1 MDVVTVFDTTEEV
14 TVGKPEK
21 QLFYENL
28 AKNSSINAYHYKM
41 FYDMDNDLEDSEF
54 VNSDI
59 PAIVAKQLLN
69 WCVPIILP
77 KEQVSEQSLMN
88 KSTKP
93 TEAVFSK
100 VEKTKIQAE
109 LEAHFAEEKKTK
121 YKGRGEEGIEE
132 GGEED
137 DKEEVGVEDDEEE
150 DLSDDSCDTFDQSAD
165 EEDDRDEQSKDTD
178 SENTDIQETFHG
190 GKKEQKSSV
199 STDILHSIMIQSDFP
214 IPAYVL
220 PNELND
226 LKLICLAQNESFR
239 LVGFI
244 FPTNFLA
251 YRYQKSLTFP
261 HLIHTDFKQL
271 ILNGGYGVQDFHTK
285 IFTQSLP
292 HLTKYGRKPVRH
304 AQHTAERGHPTLNSY
319 YHLYFMSA
327 ADAMK
332 KIINLKQ
339 YIIEVDDFY
348 RQSSLYIDDI
358 RYYQENVVEYKIP
371 ADHKSIRLKPF
382 IKTNNVLEMLSTISN
397 YKLNYSFT
405 YNVVNTLVKTNLLE
419 AYNVASILGTSN
431 ELLKKYIESY
441 KITSQ
446 ITESKLQQR
455 MKSEELSLINSH
467 KRVIALKKYG
477 LALENLSNSQLK
489 NINSEYEKNRVYS
502 QAKASKQQREI
513 QSLIKQLESDVLST
527 DKKQLIYTLKSLHS
541 LIGKKVSYQS
551 LLSSGDCPHIIVKAE
566 KTLEHFGK
574 PWLNTQLRQY
584 LMDNFALP
592 LESSGYY
599 CKLCGSL
606 LYESDEENITF
617 KSMYGITDDP
627 LKNMIWKEVAYNLM
641 TYVKYMEP
649 IPLKPLITT
658 ITNSLR
664 DIIGAEETKLMR
676 SRTNVQDSVKD
687 TIFLYISI
695 YIYAIIVTLILKNP
709 TKLTFARNIQMS
721 REPRK
726 DDLQKPQSRDTE
738 EVKIPVESNP
748 PSVVNVQQPGGLI
761 VSKQLGETSSLS
773 QKPVEK
779 TKKEKSVKQG
789 KLAKPMKIKKPSKK
803 TGASE
808 LTADVIIGAE
818 EVGSRQ
824 MEQALLNTALYL
836 IFTTKNIIITKLK
849 NINKEII
856 KQIFLKKAY
865 LWARSKMTGIPL
877 YDEAKRESH
886 KLLTSVITDSVYRYM
901 WYGLSM
907 AEKNPIK
914 IHDVTKILGRPIEK
928 IDTGLKDAISMYE
941 TFDIPAKWPSYDL
954 YSDVPINMYDTH
966 IKQVIKDLEIQQKI
980 QVMMENELIINK
992 EEPQSKETKESIEN
1006 KETKETKENK
1016 EQSPDSTTKE
1026 VSEKAN
1032 VNRESKKSIK
1042 KNLVKNLKKTVVKNL
1057 KTKKSTKTGA
1067 SDMKLDFNGKISDVM
1082 NMIANYYK
1090 FQSFN
1095 SVMLY
1100 TKKEIGYQTALP
1112 MSPSLVKFLK
1122 HFAPLGD
1129 LQKVLHIP
1137 YHYRVAKYYNR
1148 IHLYHDYTWDL
1159 NKFDINGL
1167 NRAVYYCPTGKKHN
1181 FSIIKYDL
1189 AGSGRAKKSVE
1200 YTNKDIDT
1208 MIKTDPPS
1216 YMKLV
1221 GATIVDYKCSN
1232 CNKYLSAV
1240 NKMDVDAELNRIQ
1253 LLDTFYKYYESRC
1266 PVKDLHEFTG
1276 DKCSKCGFIT
1286 SYSSSYDMNY
1296 YKKYSHVFDKIQKIK
1311 HDIFVQQV
1319 GQIQGAYKQDIKSF
1333 ISYTKELDKHTKEK
1347 DPTKFS
1353 IDLYEGKKYPD
1364 YSVTFRELIE
1374 LAQITQIKYNV
1385 LLNIGLTDGILFKSI
1400 ELGKANP
1407 SAEESATS
1415 LTRSM
1420 KIKNHIFKIIRDYN
1434 TIRNFEDLYDLSP
1447 KIKLIVDKQRKI
1459 GLKDIKGKLPDIV
1472 MDFIPRDQYYSTHL
1486 PVKYYNNFLLNHL
1499 ASMLVTIVKQT
1510 KEPFKEMSKDIVNYF
1525 IGDIIHSEKTFS
1537 KTLPI
1542 VIKKELSKEDEASE
1556 SEVSGDAYQDNESVS
1571 DGAASNRSSS
1581 SESEEDIPDF
1591 FNKEAQLDTEK
1602 VGDVDSDD
1610 GDDDDKWVRDN
1621 DNEQGGD

>member
-1 MDVVTVFDTTEEV
+1 
-14 TVGKPEK
+14 
-21 QLFYENL
+21 
-28 AKNSSINAYHYKM
+28 
-41 FYDMDNDLEDSEF
+41 
-54 VNSDI
+54 
-59 PAIVAKQLLN
+59 
-69 WCVPIILP
+69 
-77 KEQVSEQSLMN
+77 
-88 KSTKP
+88 
-93 TEAVFSK
+93 
-100 VEKTKIQAE
+100 
-109 LEAHFAEEKKTK
+109 
-121 YKGRGEEGIEE
+121 
-132 GGEED
+132 
-137 DKEEVGVEDDEEE
+137 
-150 DLSDDSCDTFDQSAD
+150 
-165 EEDDRDEQSKDTD
+165 
-178 SENTDIQETFHG
+178 
-190 GKKEQKSSV
+190 
-199 STDILHSIMIQSDFP
+199 
-214 IPAYVL
+214 
-220 PNELND
+220 
-226 LKLICLAQNESFR
+226 
-239 LVGFI
+239 
-244 FPTNFLA
+244 
-251 YRYQKSLTFP
+251 
-261 HLIHTDFKQL
+261 
-271 ILNGGYGVQDFHTK
+271 
-285 IFTQSLP
+285 
-292 HLTKYGRKPVRH
+292 
-304 AQHTAERGHPTLNSY
+304 
-319 YHLYFMSA
+319 
-327 ADAMK
+327 
-332 KIINLKQ
+332 
-339 YIIEVDDFY
+339 
-348 RQSSLYIDDI
+348 
-358 RYYQENVVEYKIP
+358 
-371 ADHKSIRLKPF
+371 
-382 IKTNNVLEMLSTISN
+382 
-397 YKLNYSFT
+397 
-405 YNVVNTLVKTNLLE
+405 
-419 AYNVASILGTSN
+419 
-431 ELLKKYIESY
+431 
-441 KITSQ
+441 
-446 ITESKLQQR
+446 
-455 MKSEELSLINSH
+455 
-467 KRVIALKKYG
+467 
-477 LALENLSNSQLK
+477 
-489 NINSEYEKNRVYS
+489 
-502 QAKASKQQREI
+502 
-513 QSLIKQLESDVLST
+513 
-527 DKKQLIYTLKSLHS
+527 
-541 LIGKKVSYQS
+541 
-551 LLSSGDCPHIIVKAE
+551 
-566 KTLEHFGK
+566 
-574 PWLNTQLRQY
+574 
-584 LMDNFALP
+584 MDNFALP

-709 TKLTFARNIQMS
+709 TKLTFARNIQMN

-726 DDLQKPQSRDTE
+726 DDAQKSQQRDTE
-738 EVKIPVESNP
+738 EVKIPVESTP
-748 PSVVNVQQPGGLI
+748 SSVVNIQQPGGLI
-761 VSKQLGETSSLS
+761 VSKQLSETPTSS

-779 TKKEKSVKQG
+779 TKKVK
-789 KLAKPMKIKKPSKK
+789 SKK

-808 LTADVIIGAE
+808 TADDRGMTGASEPADDRGLTGASETVDSITGSAE
-818 EVGSRQ
+818 EIGSRQ
-824 MEQALLNTALYL
+824 MEQTLLNTALYL

-886 KLLTSVITDSVYRYM
+886 KLLTSVLTDSIYRYM

-914 IHDVTKILGRPIEK
+914 IHEVSKILGRPIEK
-928 IDTGLKDAISMYE
+928 IDTGLKDSVSMYE
-941 TFDIPAKWPSYDL
+941 TFDIPTKWPSYDL
-954 YSDVPINMYDTH
+954 YSDVPINMYDTY
-966 IKQVIKDLEIQQKI
+966 IKQVIKDLDIQQKI
-980 QVMMENELIINK
+980 QVMMENELVINK
-992 EEPQSKETKESIEN
+992 DTTIAKEQSKES
-1006 KETKETKENK
+1006 K
-1016 EQSPDSTTKE
+1016 EQSPDSTTEE
-1026 VSEKAN
+1026 VAEKAN

-1057 KTKKSTKTGA
+1057 KNTKSKKSTKTGA
-1067 SDMKLDFNGKISDVM
+1067 SEMKLDFNGKISDVM

-1112 MSPSLVKFLK
+1112 MSSTLVKFLK

-1189 AGSGRAKKSVE
+1189 AGAGTRMAKKSVE

-1216 YMKLV
+1216 YMKLS
-1221 GATIVDYKCSN
+1221 GATIADYKCSN

-1333 ISYTKELDKHTKEK
+1333 ILYTKELDKHTKEK

-1353 IDLYEGKKYPD
+1353 VDLYEGKKYPD

-1374 LAQITQIKYNV
+1374 LAQITQVKYNV

-1407 SAEESATS
+1407 SSEESTTS

-1434 TIRNFEDLYDLSP
+1434 TIRNFEDLYDLPP
-1447 KIKLIVDKQRKI
+1447 KIKLIMDKQRKI
-1459 GLKDIKGKLPDIV
+1459 GLKDIKNKLPDIV

-1499 ASMLVTIVKQT
+1499 ASMLVTIIKQT

-1525 IGDIIHSEKTFS
+1525 IGDILHSEKTFS